1 MEPWLETSKVVTQLF
16 QNLEFLNDLLSWCK
30 SSEPAG
36 AGTNYTLLY
45 RKCERCQRGY
55 VTERGLKGH
64 IKRPG
69 SCGSYYKRRK
79 KADKKALVNQR
90 NKEILE
96 KIKESVDQASQE
108 QNGEFVKIK
117 V

>member
-16 QNLEFLNDLLSWCK
+16 QNFEFLNDLLLGCK

-36 AGTNYTLLY
+36 AGTNYTIIC

-55 VTERGLKGH
+55 ATERGLKGH